1 MYPLIDGLCV
11 LQWGGL
17 NKPGLPVSAMNND
30 IYLCLWRRERS
41 FCSNTQLFFPL
52 GLFANVSPLKIWAL
66 GEFIELSTATF
77 HGNHFD
83 PH

>member
-1 MYPLIDGLCV
+1 MHPLIDGLCV
-11 LQWGGL
+11 LRWGGL
-17 NKPGLPVSAMNND
+17 NKPQLPVAAMNND

-41 FCSNTQLFFPL
+41 FCSEALLFFSL
-52 GLFANVSPLKIWAL
+52 GFICKCFTIENV
-66 GEFIELSTATF
+66 GFGGIELSRVTF

>member
-1 MYPLIDGLCV
+1 MFMEEGEEFPL
-11 LQWGGL
+11 
-17 NKPGLPVSAMNND
+17 
-30 IYLCLWRRERS
+30 RS
-41 FCSNTQLFFPL
+41 PAFFFPL

-66 GEFIELSTATF
+66 GEFIELSTVTF